1 MRADSY
7 LQHLSYPGRMEFD
20 NFSLFFY
27 LIIIRISFITL
38 KGTEEITQEKLLPR
52 AWEFFE
58 IKEEEDRIGIY

>member
-1 MRADSY
+1 MRTDSS